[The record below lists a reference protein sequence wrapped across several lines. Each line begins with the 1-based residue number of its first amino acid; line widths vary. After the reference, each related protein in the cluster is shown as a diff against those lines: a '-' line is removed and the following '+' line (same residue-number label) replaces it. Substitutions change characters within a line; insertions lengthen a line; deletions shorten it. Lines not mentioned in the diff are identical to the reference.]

1 MKNIIN
7 KTALTLASGFG
18 SGYSPVAPGTA
29 GSLLALVLWWLAPS
43 FLWLRALLLVLSLL
57 LGVWSA
63 TQAEGKWGHDNGKIV
78 IDEVAGMWITLLFLP
93 KVFLVYLAA
102 FLLFRAMDIVKPLGA
117 RQIQNLKGGWG
128 VVADDVLAGIYA
140 NVLCQ
145 IIVMIFFGQYA
156 VPIKSLWQAFSKA
169 YGFG

>member
-7 KTALTLASGFG
+7 KIALILASGFG

-29 GSLLALVLWWLAPS
+29 GSLLAVIIWWLAPQVW
-43 FLWLRALLLVLSLL
+43 WLRASLLVISLI
-57 LGVWSA
+57 LGIWSA
-63 TQAEGKWGHDNGKIV
+63 TEAEKKWGHDNGRIV

-93 KVFLVYLAA
+93 KVFLVYLIA
-102 FLLFRAMDIVKPLGA
+102 FLLFRAMDIIKPLGA

-140 NVLCQ
+140 NILGQ
-145 IIVMIFFGQYA
+145 ITVMIFWKQNH
-156 VPIKSLWQAFSKA
+156 VPLNIILNLF
-169 YGFG
+169 